1 MIEVKIQ
8 IKGSAKEYTLEVE
21 DKSKFINDI
30 KSVIENDSIFEF
42 SDDKGEYGIV
52 GSAIASIEFIDSK
65 GDKKAGF

>member
-1 MIEVKIQ
+1 MLEVKIQ

-21 DKSKFINDI
+21 DKSEFINEI

-52 GSAIASIEFIDSK
+52 GSAIASIAFIDSK

>member
-1 MIEVKIQ
+1 MTFDARGYPLSDVPDEATRYSQ
-8 IKGSAKEYTLEVE
+8 ARAR
-21 DKSKFINDI
+21 DDI
-30 KSVIENDSIFEF
+30 KSVIENDGIFEF